1 MAVRRKM
8 HALAAGVC
16 LALAGMSG
24 GAGAQMINTPMPEFS
39 FSPVLR
45 IPAPILRAGLWDKPN
60 EACLEKCQIHV
71 KKGCF
76 KRLSEKNPY
85 ADAGTIQDLCDNEY
99 SICLYECMC
108 ETCVQKQIKV
118 HP

>member
-1 MAVRRKM
+1 MAVWRKM

-45 IPAPILRAGLWDKPN
+45 IPAPILPAGLWDKPN
-60 EACLEKCQIHV
+60 EACMEKCRIYV
-71 KKGCF
+71 EKGCF
-76 KRLSEKNPY
+76 GRLSEKDPT
-85 ADAGTIQDLCDNEY
+85 ADPGTIQDKCDNKF
-99 SICLYECMC
+99 SLCLYDCMC
-108 ETCVQKQIKV
+108 DTCDENQIIIR
-118 HP
+118 P